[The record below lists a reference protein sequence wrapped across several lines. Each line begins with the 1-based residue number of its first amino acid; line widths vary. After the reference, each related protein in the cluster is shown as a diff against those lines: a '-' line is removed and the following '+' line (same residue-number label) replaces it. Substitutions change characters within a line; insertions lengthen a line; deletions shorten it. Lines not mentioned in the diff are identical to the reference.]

1 MRDAIANT
9 GVKIMTMCLSAH
21 RKFPL
26 GSHYPELRSQGEE
39 ILQKAIEFAGDIGLR
54 VVQVMAYDVFYE
66 TSDHETRSNFLE
78 GLQRGALYAGQAGVM
93 LGLEESGYSVCG
105 QPGSGVGHHQ

>member
-1 MRDAIANT
+1 MRVMNVLRRLDWTPGERAEMRNAIANT
-9 GVKIMTMCLSAH
+9 GIKIMTMCLSAH

-26 GSHYPELRSQGEE
+26 GSHTPDLRQQGEE

-66 TSDHETRSNFLE
+66 TSDAETREPTFWK
-78 GLQRGALYAGQAGVM
+78 
-93 LGLEESGYSVCG
+93 VCNAARCM
-105 QPGSGVGHHQ
+105 PGRPE